1 MAGIKGSY
9 SAEGRYKIEKDD
21 EKFFLQ
27 AIDEALE
34 DRSPTDEDISDI
46 LDILDTLDEPED
58 S

>member
-46 LDILDTLDEPED
+46 LDILDTLDEIE
-58 S
+58 